1 VFFVSKLPKT
11 RSGKVMR
18 RLLIAMLTSKPLG
31 GISTLEDEVAVEE
44 ARKAYEEPSKELKE
58 VTYR

>member
-1 VFFVSKLPKT
+1 
-11 RSGKVMR
+11 MR

-31 GISTLEDEVAVEE
+31 GISTLEDEVAVGE
-44 ARKAYEEPSKELKE
+44 ARKAYEELSGELKG